1 MQYGR
6 IRRGM
11 QGEEQLYVN
20 GRSEDCQPVKRVLVP
35 RRREAASKDGSRQ
48 D

>member
-20 GRSEDCQPVKRVLVP
+20 GRSEDCQPADG
-35 RRREAASKDGSRQ
+35 RRSGPVAPVTG
-48 D
+48 